1 MAGTRLRSLCRRV
14 PPQLTPPFRAKIG
27 QFPAQREG
35 WDRDMACGSCAYIAR
50 VRRQSL
56 AAFFFRDLGDDARK
70 SLPDDARW
78 VYID

>member
-1 MAGTRLRSLCRRV
+1 MQTGAASAVSPLSV
-14 PPQLTPPFRAKIG
+14 EDRAV
-27 QFPAQREG
+27 PAQREG